1 MASKK
6 LKPAERE
13 DRISEL
19 PDIILHSIICNLPT
33 AMAAARTTALS
44 RRWRSLW
51 LSCPIVEFHDNYD
64 KFQLFAEAT
73 ISSLIASTPRLET
86 LEIGSIKDLSKLS
99 LSSSNVANLMTL
111 VISSCNRL
119 EEIEIEAPR
128 LDTLRLTT
136 CTQNIVLNKI
146 RLTAPELHHLEI
158 RGKFRRLKLK
168 DVVALIS
175 KLESL
180 KTLIIG
186 GTFSPEDNTSLRLS
200 VPNLEELTL
209 INLCRLR
216 EIDIDGGPQLTKFFL
231 KYDRFVSDKLKIC
244 KINHA
249 AACRWEL
256 HSGSR
261 GPRQDRPMNFNPR
274 GLKNETQQF
283 YKWKKFMTRFPQFR
297 TFRIQS
303 RFLTLV
309 WGKSRVGI
317 VVVKIKNM
325 EETSTQSK
333 LQGGEVVSV
342 GEGKTI
348 AGKTID
354 ISVKTG
360 DQVVYSKYA
369 GTEMEIELN
378 GENHLLLKEDDII
391 GILETGHIKD
401 LTPLND
407 RVLIKVFEAE
417 EMTAGRLRL
426 SEAMNEKFS
435 ISTVKAVGPRS
446 VDKEDGS
453 LKPLTVSPG
462 NIVFYSKVAGD
473 DFKAGDGSNYIIIR
487 ASDVRVVIS

>member
-1 MASKK
+1 
-6 LKPAERE
+6 
-13 DRISEL
+13 
-19 PDIILHSIICNLPT
+19 
-33 AMAAARTTALS
+33 
-44 RRWRSLW
+44 
-51 LSCPIVEFHDNYD
+51 
-64 KFQLFAEAT
+64 
-73 ISSLIASTPRLET
+73 
-86 LEIGSIKDLSKLS
+86 
-99 LSSSNVANLMTL
+99 
-111 VISSCNRL
+111 
-119 EEIEIEAPR
+119 
-128 LDTLRLTT
+128 
-136 CTQNIVLNKI
+136 
-146 RLTAPELHHLEI
+146 
-158 RGKFRRLKLK
+158 
-168 DVVALIS
+168 
-175 KLESL
+175 
-180 KTLIIG
+180 
-186 GTFSPEDNTSLRLS
+186 
-200 VPNLEELTL
+200 
-209 INLCRLR
+209 
-216 EIDIDGGPQLTKFFL
+216 
-231 KYDRFVSDKLKIC
+231 
-244 KINHA
+244 
-249 AACRWEL
+249 
-256 HSGSR
+256 
-261 GPRQDRPMNFNPR
+261 
-274 GLKNETQQF
+274 
-283 YKWKKFMTRFPQFR
+283 
-297 TFRIQS
+297 
-303 RFLTLV
+303 
-309 WGKSRVGI
+309 
-317 VVVKIKNM
+317 M

-391 GILETGHIKD
+391 GILETEHIKD

-435 ISTVKAVGPRS
+435 IGTVKAVGPRS